1 MKTFKILQEEIYSHS
16 GKKVEISRSERRNLA
31 DLHNKGIRP
40 SKRRR
45 LSDFHLKKIAK
56 IGQKGKSKHGTSTK
70 RK

>member
-1 MKTFKILQEEIYSHS
+1 MITFKLLKEEIYSHS
-16 GKKVEISRSERRNLA
+16 GKKVEISRSERKSLV

-45 LSDFHLKKIAK
+45 LSDFHLRKIAK
-56 IGQKGKSKHGTSTK
+56 MGAKGRSKHGTSKK

>member
-1 MKTFKILQEEIYSHS
+1 MKTFKILKEEIYSHS
-16 GKKVEISRSERRNLA
+16 GKKVEISRSERKSLV

-45 LSDFHLKKIAK
+45 LSDFHLRKITK
-56 IGQKGKSKHGTSTK
+56 LSSKGKSRHGTSKK